1 MRKKVKKR
9 RKYKHKD
16 TDDQAWTRISEI
28 SEHLREN
35 KNRDT
40 NNPMDDEFGFNYN
53 MPQPQKKKK
62 KKANR
67 KRNPYMIGSVARPW
81 KGIFG
86 LKKWL
91 MK

>member
-1 MRKKVKKR
+1 MKRKE
-9 RKYKHKD
+9 YKH
-16 TDDQAWTRISEI
+16 
-28 SEHLREN
+28 
-35 KNRDT
+35 RDT
-40 NNPMDDEFGFNYN
+40 NNSADDEFGFNYN

-67 KRNPYMIGSVARPW
+67 KRNPYMIGSDARPW

-91 MK
+91 TK